1 MREEYNKILPVFS
14 AAVANLKIGSFLYGV
29 GNDQVATYIS
39 DIVNSTILNR
49 RITDPEFDNVLAG
62 VGVVKSFA
70 SMAILGLNYR
80 SGIKET
86 ITSLINL
93 YKHAVLN
100 TRLDKDK
107 LSIKDIN
114 FGYTYV

>member
-1 MREEYNKILPVFS
+1 
-14 AAVANLKIGSFLYGV
+14 
-29 GNDQVATYIS
+29 
-39 DIVNSTILNR
+39 
-49 RITDPEFDNVLAG
+49 
-62 VGVVKSFA
+62 
-70 SMAILGLNYR
+70 MAILGLNYR